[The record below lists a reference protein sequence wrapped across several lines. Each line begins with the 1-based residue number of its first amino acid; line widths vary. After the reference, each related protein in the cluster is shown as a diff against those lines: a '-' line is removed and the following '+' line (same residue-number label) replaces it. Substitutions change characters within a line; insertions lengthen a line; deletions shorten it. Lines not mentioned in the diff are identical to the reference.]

1 MSLDR
6 KIARRRI
13 GPADRRADFA
23 AIVAAI
29 NMTPAIELG
38 ASSQPA
44 VFRARLEELLKG
56 GLRVTQS
63 RAEAAAVA
71 TADEWKELWAEYR
84 ENEREVASV

>member
-6 KIARRRI
+6 KVARRRI

-44 VFRARLEELLKG
+44 VFRARLEELFRG

-63 RAEAAAVA
+63 RAEAAAIA
-71 TADEWKELWAEYR
+71 TETEWKELWVEYR
-84 ENEREVASV
+84 ESEREVASV